1 MDETMD
7 RMLRTHR
14 NAWALTVLCLLR
26 ESPMHPYKMQ
36 RLIRE
41 SKKDDFLDLKRG
53 SLYHNITRLES
64 AGLIEPVETSRA
76 GRRPERTTY
85 RLTGSGEQEL
95 LSWLRE
101 LLASPAQGVIP
112 FQATLSFLA
121 HLSPRDAEKLLTSRE
136 QSLEKELESKGAG
149 LRQLV
154 ARVGR
159 LPVLEAEYTRAIRRA
174 ELAWIK
180 SLVDDLRRGVLTW
193 KTKGFTKSHGSRR
206 G

>member
-1 MDETMD
+1 MD

-14 NAWALTVLCLLR
+14 NAWALNVLCLLR

-41 SKKDDFLDLKRG
+41 RRKDDFLDLKRG

-64 AGLIEPVETSRA
+64 AGLIEPVETFRD

-85 RLTGSGEQEL
+85 RLTDRGEQEL

-101 LLASPAQGVIP
+101 LLASPAQGPIP
-112 FQATLSFLA
+112 FRATLSFLA
-121 HLSPRDAEKLLTSRE
+121 HLSPRDAEKVLSSRKK
-136 QSLEKELESKGAG
+136 SLEKEVESLGAG
-149 LRQLV
+149 LRKLV
-154 ARVGR
+154 AHVGR
-159 LPVLEAEYTRAIRRA
+159 LPILEAEYTRAIRRA
-174 ELAWIK
+174 ELAWTR
-180 SLVDDLRRGVLTW
+180 SLIDDLRRGVLTW
-193 KTKGFTKSHGSRR
+193 RTKDFIKSHGSRR